1 MQPANET
8 LEDGG
13 GDGRSAENQALMQ
26 LLSLVITLALSGV
39 GGLAC
44 GLLLSIRTLCDPL
57 DDSSLFDDAL
67 FFNLPDEAEE
77 EEEEEEELEEEDLKD
92 PTIIRVQS
100 SVQQTAASMSAEQ
113 REKEEQVNK
122 GVRKIHSQS
131 QSRDLDFDV
140 KFISFFSGANP
151 RALLTPSRHLP
162 PRPLWRV

>member
-131 QSRDLDFDV
+131 QS
-140 KFISFFSGANP
+140 
-151 RALLTPSRHLP
+151 
-162 PRPLWRV
+162 